1 MATIANTLREYAAQ
15 LKDEAAGKPSQVPD
29 DHVPTEAELNNI
41 AYMSMRYLVS
51 WPLRSSDFQ
60 IIMHLVGKVKC
71 MSDIEDVFIP
81 VLAEYIWNHLM
92 GEPRMPTV
100 DDVKLASSAFAALVY
115 TMDEETR
122 NSTGPVVY
130 ENSDQVK
137 VFYDQVKDQIPET
150 VKQDIADSVKSMEGK
165 TGYSAKAV
173 LGEFI
178 LNYCGEDKDRGR
190 KMLEEASVS
199 YDQTHISFVDVY
211 KDTFLAE
218 FGDYLTRM
226 LSFIWLNLQE

>member
-1 MATIANTLREYAAQ
+1 MTVANTLREYAAQ
-15 LKDEAAGKPSQVPD
+15 LKDEAAGKPLQVSD
-29 DHVPTEAELNNI
+29 DHVPTVAELNNI
-41 AYMSMRYLVS
+41 AYMSMRYLVR
-51 WPLRSSDFQ
+51 WTLRSSDFQ
-60 IIMHLVGKVKC
+60 IIMHLVGEVKC
-71 MSDIEDVFIP
+71 MSDIDKIFLP
-81 VLAEYIWNHLM
+81 VLAEYIWDHLM
-92 GEPRMPTV
+92 GKPGIPTV
-100 DDVKLASSAFAALVY
+100 ADVELASSAFFALVY

-137 VFYDQVKDQIPET
+137 VFYDQIKDQIPET
-150 VKQDIADSVKSMEGK
+150 VQQDIAGSVESMDGK

-178 LNYCGEDKDRGR
+178 LKYSNNKDRGR
-190 KMLEEASVS
+190 KMLEEASIS
-199 YDQTHISFVDVY
+199 YDHTYISFVDVY